1 MKLSGTG
8 CIIPVS
14 LNDNLHTFL
23 ALTLTLLQF
32 LVIILLIYLEN
43 NHCKTFQIGQEC
55 RGVLLEILN
64 LFNLNDVHYMCMSFQ
79 LQLFRTVSTFVTAH
93 MLFAS

>member
-1 MKLSGTG
+1 MKLNGTG

-32 LVIILLIYLEN
+32 VPVIMIYLEN

-64 LFNLNDVHYMCMSFQ
+64 LFTSE
-79 LQLFRTVSTFVTAH
+79 
-93 MLFAS
+93 

>member
-1 MKLSGTG
+1 MKLNGTG
-8 CIIPVS
+8 CIVPVS

-32 LVIILLIYLEN
+32 VLVIILLVYLEN

-64 LFNLNDVHYMCMSFQ
+64 LFTSD
-79 LQLFRTVSTFVTAH
+79 
-93 MLFAS
+93 